1 MKKIVLICL
10 LLAGCNSLEPQ
21 SIGVVGTGLSHH
33 LKERSSP
40 PYNETNSGLGVR
52 LNLDNDTAIQG
63 GFFDNSYNKQSNY
76 AIIDY
81 SPYKLLKQN
90 DCGNMDVGGFLG
102 AATGYKAYTVPV
114 GGIQGAIHCGDFYVR
129 TRVTPAPVAGAV
141 LSVEVGYTVFKF

>member
-1 MKKIVLICL
+1 MKKIVCICL
-10 LLAGCNSLEPQ
+10 LLSGCNSIEPQ

-33 LKERSSP
+33 IVERTNP
-40 PYNETNSGLGVR
+40 PYNEINNGVGLR
-52 LNLDNDTAIQG
+52 LNLDNDVSVQG

-90 DCGNMDVGGFLG
+90 DCGSIDVGGFLG
-102 AATGYKAYTVPV
+102 AATGYEAYTVPV

-129 TRVTPAPVAGAV
+129 TRVTPAPKAGAV
-141 LSVEVGYTVFKF
+141 LSVELGYTVFKF